1 MGINNFVFLEGFK
14 CAKRSS
20 GDVASLIVIAYVSGD
35 TLSILV
41 IYHCSWAFD
50 EVHPICVNDA
60 VVLAA
65 YSEVVGDEFNWAF
78 ERGCHP

>member
-1 MGINNFVFLEGFK
+1 MGINDFVFLEGFK

-20 GDVASLIVIAYVSGD
+20 RDVASLVIIAYISCD

-41 IYHCSWAFD
+41 FYHCSWSFD
-50 EVHPICVNDA
+50 KVYSVGVNDA
-60 VVLAA
+60 MVLAA
-65 YSEVVGDEFNWAF
+65 YSEVVGDEFNRAF

>member
-1 MGINNFVFLEGFK
+1 MGINDFVFLEGFK

-20 GDVASLIVIAYVSGD
+20 RDVAGAVIIAYVSCGS
-35 TLSILV
+35 LIILV
-41 IYHCSWAFD
+41 FDHCSRSFD
-50 EVHPICVNDA
+50 EVYSVSVNDA

-65 YSEVVGDEFNWAF
+65 YSEVVGDEFNRAF